1 MAESNHTNGGNPPNG
16 KGHSQKGSDTA
27 PKVEVKVAEIPTGRQ
42 DDVGRGIVRIESRA
56 MRALGIGPGDA
67 IEIEGTRKSVA
78 VVDNAY
84 PSDIGL
90 GIIRMDGLT
99 RRNVGTSVG
108 EAVFIRKAQGSDA
121 KKVTIAPAQAG
132 MMVQLPPKTLAAV
145 LMGRAVVKGDIIQ
158 LKGISSRSRSW
169 NNPFDEVMD
178 IFDQNA
184 FFGLGEMKFIVT
196 NTSPGGIARITDATE
211 FELLAEP
218 TEVSEERIPDV
229 TYEDIGGLGDEVRK
243 VREMIELPLKHPEL
257 FDRLGISP
265 PKGVLLYGPP
275 GTGKTL
281 LAKAVANE
289 TNAHFVIINGPEV
302 MSKFVGEA
310 EKKVRDVFEEATQN
324 APAIIFLDEIDAIAP
339 KRDESQ
345 GAEGRVVAQLLASMD
360 GMGKRGQVMIIAATN
375 RPNALDPAL
384 RRTGRFDREIEM
396 GVPTRQGRKEILGI
410 HTRNMPLS
418 KDVDL
423 EKIAETTHGYVGAD
437 LEGLCK
443 EAAMNALRKLI
454 PKINMEQE
462 EQIPKE
468 ILDKLE
474 VTMEDFNEGRKMI
487 EPSAMREVLVEIPN
501 VKWADIGSLEDVK
514 QELKESVEWPL
525 KNREMFSRMGMKP
538 PKGILLYGP
547 PGTGKT
553 LLAKAVANE
562 SEANFISVK
571 GPEVLSKWV
580 GESEKAVR
588 EIFRRARQVAPCV
601 VFFDEIDSIAPIRGT
616 ETGGAKVGERV
627 VNQLLTEMDGL
638 EELRDV
644 IVIAATNRPDL
655 IDLGLLRIGR
665 FDRHIYVPVPSNE
678 DRVKI
683 FQIHTK
689 GMPIAKGVDLD
700 EIAKR
705 TENYTGADISGICRE
720 AAMFAL
726 REDSKATEVKAAHFE
741 KALEKV
747 GPTVTDK
754 IKRFYEQLQENFK
767 AVSFRSKRKEDD
779 DPFTR

>member
-1 MAESNHTNGGNPPNG
+1 MPGNPKNDNNNQKPNEN
-16 KGHSQKGSDTA
+16 SQPG
-27 PKVEVKVAEIPTGRQ
+27 VEVKVAEIPTGRQ

-56 MRALGIGPGDA
+56 MRAIGIGPGEV
-67 IEIEGTRKSVA
+67 IEVEGTRKSVA
-78 VVDNAY
+78 IADNAY

-108 EAVFIRKAQGSDA
+108 ESVTVRKAQISDA

-132 MMVQLPPKTLAAV
+132 MMIQLPAKTLSVV
-145 LMGRAVVKGDIIQ
+145 LMGRAAVKGDIIQ
-158 LKGISSRSRSW
+158 LKGLSSRSRGW
-169 NNPFDEVMD
+169 DNPFDEAMG
-178 IFDQNA
+178 IFEANP
-184 FFGLGEMKFIVT
+184 FFSLGEMKFIVT
-196 NTSPGGIARITDATE
+196 NTSPAGAVRINEKTE
-211 FELLAEP
+211 IEVLAEP
-218 TEVSEERIPDV
+218 AEVSEERIPDV

-243 VREMIELPLKHPEL
+243 VREMLEIPLKHPEL
-257 FDRLGISP
+257 FDRLGIAP

-310 EKKVRDVFEEATQN
+310 EKKVRDVFEEASQN

-339 KRDESQ
+339 KRDESM

-360 GMGKRGQVMIIAATN
+360 GMTKRGQVMVIAATN

-384 RRTGRFDREIEM
+384 RRTGRFDREIEL
-396 GVPTRQGRKEILGI
+396 GVPTRQGRKEVLLI
-410 HTRNMPLS
+410 HTRNMPLT
-418 KDVDL
+418 KDVEIDRL
-423 EKIAETTHGYVGAD
+423 AETTHGYVGAD

-443 EAAMNALRKLI
+443 EAAMNALRRLI
-454 PKINMEQE
+454 PKINLEDE
-462 EQIPKE
+462 GQIPKE
-468 ILDKLE
+468 VLDKLE
-474 VTMEDFNEGRKMI
+474 VTMEDFNEGRKLI
-487 EPSAMREVLVEIPN
+487 EPSAMREVMVEIPN
-501 VKWADIGSLEDVK
+501 IKWTDIGSLEDVK

-525 KNREMFSRMGMKP
+525 KQREMFSRMGIKP

-553 LLAKAVANE
+553 LLAKAVATE

-580 GESEKAVR
+580 GESEKAIR
-588 EIFRRARQVAPCV
+588 EIFRRARQVAPCI

-655 IDLGLLRIGR
+655 IDAGLMRIGR
-665 FDRHIYVPVPSNE
+665 FDRHIYVPVPTKE
-678 DRVKI
+678 DRLKI

-689 GMPIAKGVDLD
+689 GMPIAKDVDFEELSS
-700 EIAKR
+700 KL
-705 TENYTGADISGICRE
+705 ENYTGADIAGICRE

-726 REDSKATEVKAAHFE
+726 REDSAAKEVKASHFE
-741 KALEKV
+741 SAVEKV
-747 GPTVTDK
+747 GPTVTEDIRK
-754 IKRFYEQLQENFK
+754 FYERIQDSFK
-767 AVSFRSKRKEDD
+767 AVSFRRKAPD

>member
-1 MAESNHTNGGNPPNG
+1 MPGESKNPNNN
-16 KGHSQKGSDTA
+16 GSDKGNSG
-27 PKVEVKVAEIPTGRQ
+27 PKAEVKVAEIPTGRQ
-42 DDVGRGIVRIESRA
+42 DDVGRGIVRIESRT
-56 MRALGIGPGDA
+56 MRAIGVAPGDA

-108 EAVFIRKAQGSDA
+108 EAVFIRRAQATDA
-121 KKVTIAPAQAG
+121 KKVTIAPAQSG
-132 MMVQLPPKTLAAV
+132 MMVELPPKTLSAV
-145 LMGRAVVKGDIIQ
+145 LMGRSVVKGDIIQ
-158 LKGISSRSRSW
+158 LKGITSRSRGW

-184 FFGLGEMKFIVT
+184 FFGLGELKFVVT
-196 NTSPGGIARITDATE
+196 NTTPAGVVRITEATE
-211 FELLAEP
+211 LDALSEP
-218 TEVSEERIPDV
+218 TEVSEERIPEV

-289 TNAHFVIINGPEV
+289 TNAHFVTINGPEV

-310 EKKVRDVFEEATQN
+310 EKKVRDVFEEATGN
-324 APAIIFLDEIDAIAP
+324 APAIIFIDEIDAIAP

-360 GMGKRGQVMIIAATN
+360 GMNKRGQVMVIAATN

-396 GVPTRQGRKEILGI
+396 GVPTRQGRKEVLLI

-418 KDVDL
+418 KDVNLD
-423 EKIAETTHGYVGAD
+423 KIADTTHGYVGAD

-443 EAAMNALRKLI
+443 EAAMNALRRNL
-454 PKINMEQE
+454 PNFNMTDDEV
-462 EQIPKE
+462 ISKE
-468 ILDKLE
+468 VLDKLE
-474 VTMEDFNEGRKMI
+474 VTMDDFNEGKKMI
-487 EPSAMREVLVEIPN
+487 EPSAMREVMVEIPN
-501 VKWADIGSLEDVK
+501 IKWADIGSLEDVK
-514 QELKESVEWPL
+514 EELKESVEWPL
-525 KNREMFSRMGMKP
+525 KSREMFSRMGIKP
-538 PKGILLYGP
+538 PKGIVLYGP

-580 GESEKAVR
+580 GESEKAIR
-588 EIFRRARQVAPCV
+588 EIFRRARQVAPCII
-601 VFFDEIDSIAPIRGT
+601 FFDEIDSIAPIRGT
-616 ETGGAKVGERV
+616 ETGGAKVGERI

-655 IDLGLLRIGR
+655 IDAGLMRIGR
-665 FDRHIYVPVPSNE
+665 FDRHIYVPVPTE
-678 DRVKI
+678 DDRLKI
-683 FQIHTK
+683 LEIHTK
-689 GMPIAKGVDLD
+689 GMPIAKAVDLKD
-700 EIAKR
+700 IAKR
-705 TENYTGADISGICRE
+705 TENYTGADLSGICRE

-726 REDSKATEVKAAHFE
+726 RDDQKATEVKASHFE

-747 GPTVTDK
+747 GPTVTDD
-754 IKRFYEQLQENFK
+754 IKKFYEKIQDHFK
-767 AVSFRSKRKEDD
+767 AAAFKQKSKGEY